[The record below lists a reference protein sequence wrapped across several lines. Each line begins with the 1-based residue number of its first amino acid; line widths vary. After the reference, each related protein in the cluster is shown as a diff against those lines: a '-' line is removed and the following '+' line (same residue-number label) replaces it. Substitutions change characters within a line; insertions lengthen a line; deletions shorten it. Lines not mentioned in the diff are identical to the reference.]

1 MMWDREIGFP
11 DRPVTLRDV
20 LDILMGCLDTVE
32 VESFGEHLL
41 AGLKGVDCVL
51 EPVDYELD
59 V

>member
-1 MMWDREIGFP
+1 MMWDREIEFP
-11 DRPVTLRDV
+11 DHPVTLRDV

-41 AGLKGVDCVL
+41 AGLKGVSCVL
-51 EPVDYELD
+51 EACDYEMD